1 MGVPAGIEQIE
12 KLGLTRVQAEVYVH
26 LVQNSPATGY
36 AIAKAIGRTQGATY
50 KVLSSLES
58 WGAVVVEDGTSRRCR
73 AVPPEEFLDQLEE
86 RFRERR
92 RLAGEAL
99 RDLKPAPGDER
110 IYGLKTVPQVHERC
124 RKMLAGARV
133 TALVDMTP
141 GVLDTLRPEIEGA
154 IARGVRVWIQL
165 YEPREFPGAKTT
177 RLFWADEVLRRLP
190 VEFAYLMVD
199 GREQV
204 IASYS
209 QDESQLH
216 HATWTANL
224 YLTWLFGSYV
234 KQNMLGTELERLL
247 DAGASAAQMKDVR
260 QEWKEHMPEFIT
272 PGYREVKERFGLD
285 FVEGE

>member
-1 MGVPAGIEQIE
+1 MGPTPGVDQIE
-12 KLGLTRVQAEVYVH
+12 KLGLTRVEAEVYVH

-58 WGAVVVEDGTSRRCR
+58 RGAVVVEEGAGRRCR

-86 RFRERR
+86 QFRDRK

-110 IYGLKTVPQVHERC
+110 IYRLSTVAQVQERC
-124 RKMLAGARV
+124 RRMLEAAEV
-133 TALVDMTP
+133 TALADMTP
-141 GVLDTLRPEIEGA
+141 GVLDTLRAEIEGA
-154 IARGVRVWIQL
+154 IGRGVRVWIQL
-165 YEPREFPGAKTT
+165 YEPREFSGAKTT

-199 GREQV
+199 GKEQV

-209 QDESQLH
+209 RDGAHLH

-234 KQNMLGTELERLL
+234 KQNMVGTELERLL
-247 DAGASAAQMKDVR
+247 DGGATAAQMKKVR
-260 QEWKEHMPEFIT
+260 EEWKEHMPEFIT
-272 PGYREVKERFGLD
+272 PGYREVKKRFGLE